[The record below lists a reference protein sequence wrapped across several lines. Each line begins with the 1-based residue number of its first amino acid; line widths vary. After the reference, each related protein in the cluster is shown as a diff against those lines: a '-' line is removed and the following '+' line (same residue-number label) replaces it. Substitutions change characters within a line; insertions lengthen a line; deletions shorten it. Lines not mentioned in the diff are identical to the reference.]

1 MTKTYI
7 FKNNDSK
14 KNTFQYNN
22 NDVDYSKILDDIIA
36 ADVINKNSYLFETNY
51 KPTYN
56 TEFSI
61 IENALKDSEENNF
74 TKAVNFLTSSDKK
87 KFFVPKNIIYGKM
100 YTLTDGTPI
109 VFYEDEIQIGFDSYS
124 YSSFNKP
131 LFLSTL
137 TPKIKKTIINI
148 YINIAA

>member
-22 NDVDYSKILDDIIA
+22 NDIDYSKILDDIIA
-36 ADVINKNSYLFETNY
+36 ADVINKNSYLFETSY

-61 IENALKDSEENNF
+61 IENALKDSDDDKF
-74 TKAVNFLTSSDKK
+74 TKAVNFLTNCGKK
-87 KFFVPKNIIYGKM
+87 KFFGPKNIIYGKM
-100 YTLTDGTPI
+100 YTLSDGTPI
-109 VFYEDEIQIGFDSYS
+109 VFYDDEIQIGFDSYS
-124 YSSFNKP
+124 YSDFKKP

-137 TPKIKKTIINI
+137 KPTIKTTIINL